1 MDCFGKAF
9 NTMKK
14 VLPDD
19 IFCLAKPQEA
29 IDKADVFTQHMREVL
44 RKAEEETRSKVLLTH
59 LMLRL
64 LLPKAQG
71 RKDF

>member
-19 IFCLAKPQEA
+19 MFCLAKPQEA
-29 IDKADVFTQHMREVL
+29 INKADVFTQHMGEVL
-44 RKAEEETRSKVLLTH
+44 RKAEKETRSKVLLTL

-64 LLPKAQG
+64 LFPKG